1 MTEKVIFELRA
12 EPSEEGTR
20 YKVRRGDGDFKIL
33 KPSKRGFRPPILFCP
48 VPWVRGPWRSRRLRN
63 KSRRRMRATLDFYEQ
78 MYDDL
83 YGEPE
88 EDKSF
93 DEK

>member
-1 MTEKVIFELRA
+1 MTEKVIFEFRN
-12 EPSEEGTR
+12 EQSDEGTQ

-33 KPSKRGFRPPILFCP
+33 KPRKRGFIPPMLFCP
-48 VPWVRGPWRSRRLRN
+48 MPWMKMPWRSRRLRD

-83 YGEPE
+83 YREPE
-88 EDKSF
+88 EDKSA
-93 DEK
+93 K